1 VRFTWLLLG
10 FPFPTPR
17 WLDHQVQV
25 VVLTRQGQ
33 DLKTGRSSLC
43 GFE

>member
-10 FPFPTPR
+10 FPFPT
-17 WLDHQVQV
+17 V

-33 DLKTGRSSLC
+33 DLKTDLSSLC